1 MSMCQSIM
9 AHDTDSLT
17 ALSRSLSKG
26 IPHMEK
32 ATNRDDNLVQPKA
45 GSDDLQN
52 VEGYKGE
59 SDLQTL
65 RNTHTNDG
73 K

>member
-1 MSMCQSIM
+1 
-9 AHDTDSLT
+9 
-17 ALSRSLSKG
+17 
-26 IPHMEK
+26 MEK

-73 K
+73 KYYDYSPRF